1 MRSELTVPSCA
12 STPNAAS
19 LYTLLAEEAPAT
31 SEPGET
37 TYTATKETVDNDRE
51 AFAPGL
57 LDG

>member
-1 MRSELTVPSCA
+1 VRSELKAPLCA
-12 STPNAAS
+12 STPSEAS
-19 LYTLLAEEAPAT
+19 LYTLLAEEA
-31 SEPGET
+31 SEGSERGET